1 MDKKPNT
8 HIMCCGVSERERE
21 RDLFLENRVVLAAV
35 LGFIGAKDGFFLF
48 FFWRERERVLAE
60 KTVEMEGR
68 EGGCESDSKSCCHER
83 FILDW

>member
-48 FFWRERERVLAE
+48 FFWRERESF
-60 KTVEMEGR
+60 GR
-68 EGGCESDSKSCCHER
+68 ENGGDGGEGGR
-83 FILDW
+83 V

>member
-48 FFWRERERVLAE
+48 FFGERERVLAE